1 MSKPLSSLSVL
12 GVLRHPA
19 LLRLWLAQIIY
30 LSVQFTASYAM
41 IVLITEETRSATLV
55 GLVIIALSLPLVL
68 FGAPAGALVDRM
80 NRRNVLW
87 ISNVVRALATG
98 LFVLALLLAPHQYYA
113 IYLLAF
119 FFSLVGL
126 FFSPAEGAII
136 PQLVGESELLP
147 ALSLYNLTL
156 NASQAVGLL
165 ILGPLALDLVPAI
178 DIPLGTHHLT
188 LLPVVTLFAGLTVLY
203 LIAAALTASLPR
215 EGRLA
220 TSPKELLV
228 ESKVVSPQ
236 PEAQAADPPAL
247 PVGMWKSLRADV
259 IEGWDLVRR
268 DGLLIDGLWQS
279 CFGGLVML
287 TVAELATTF
296 VQRLL
301 GLPVSDTAL
310 VFAPAGVGL
319 LAGSLLVPLV
329 VGRLGHTRTV
339 VIGMFGA
346 AIGIGLL
353 PFAHNLTGSK
363 DPSNLLAHPLFL
375 LALAG
380 LMILAGAAIDCII
393 VPAQTRMQERSPD
406 ALRGRVLAFYQVL
419 FNGGAIPVI
428 LFMGALT
435 DLLGIQTVILVLAA
449 LNVLAGLLTALRA
462 VMRDRSDRSSGN
474 SGDKRLATGSLLTS
488 GKQPANDQRSLAGD
502 RA

>member
-98 LFVLALLLAPHQYYA
+98 LFVLALLIAPHQYYA

-236 PEAQAADPPAL
+236 PEALAADPPVL
-247 PVGMWKSLRADV
+247 PVSMWKSLRADV

-319 LAGSLLVPLV
+319 LAGSLLVPLIV
-329 VGRLGHTRTV
+329 NWLGHTRTV
-339 VIGMFGA
+339 VIGMIGA

-353 PFAHNLTGSK
+353 PFAHGLTGTTNQS
-363 DPSNLLAHPLFL
+363 DLLAHPLFL
-375 LALAG
+375 VTLAG
-380 LMILAGAAIDCII
+380 LTILAGASIDCII

-435 DLLGIQTVILVLAA
+435 DLLGIQSVILVLAA
-449 LNVLAGLLTALRA
+449 LNLFAGLLTALRA
-462 VMRDRSDRSSGN
+462 VVRTRKDHTPRGPA
-474 SGDKRLATGSLLTS
+474 DKPQAENSLLTS
-488 GKQPANDQRSLAGD
+488 GKTPSRDERSLAGD